1 MSDIQFIDGLA
12 IFKPN
17 DNAPDFVIANGSIKV
32 EEMKAWLAKQTEPMV
47 RIDIKASRA
56 GKYYASV
63 NDFKPKEKPDEYRA
77 NNSVPDSGFSAPPP
91 PPEEPDLPF

>member
-1 MSDIQFIDGLA
+1 MSDIKFIDGLG

-32 EEMKAWLAKQTEPMV
+32 EELKAWLAQQTEPTV
-47 RIDIKASRA
+47 RIDIKVSKG

-63 NDFKPKEKPDEYRA
+63 NDFVPKEKPQEYRA
-77 NNSVPDSGFSAPPP
+77 EGIAPNGGFSEPPAPDFNQ
-91 PPEEPDLPF
+91 DLPF